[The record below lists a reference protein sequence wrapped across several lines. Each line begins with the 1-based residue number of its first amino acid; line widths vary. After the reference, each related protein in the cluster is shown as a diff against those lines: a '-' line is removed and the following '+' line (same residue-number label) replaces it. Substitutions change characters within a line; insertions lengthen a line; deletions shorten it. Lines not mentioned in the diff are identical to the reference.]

1 MVVVWGN
8 ILSLI
13 GNAFAQAVEILV
25 FDAFFTRNENTKN
38 RWLYILL
45 WWGISTFS
53 AIAIGTKF
61 GYTFKML
68 QEIAFLYI
76 FCVFLYQSRWDRR
89 FFIVVTIYAVLF
101 SYSHWFESFC
111 LYAGNL
117 DYEEYIWNVPLYSVL
132 FFVRGFIS
140 LFVALIIKKYHHP
153 LHARTRAS
161 AWVPLSAIFPVCTL
175 RVLRQVY
182 IYPEEQHVWQICLL
196 ILDLVDIAALILF
209 DYLEENAENREKL
222 IAANERAHVQDE
234 NIQALSQAYAGQ
246 RKMTHDF
253 RANLSTLSELLESER
268 VDDAKEFLSELNV
281 RQSERIL
288 LVNSHNAAID
298 AVLNQKGYIG
308 KKQGIDMRFRVND
321 LSALRLPRVD
331 VTIVLGNLIDNAMEA
346 CAGLSDPN
354 RWVSIQIL
362 YSENMLSILIINPS
376 NIVQINDGHIPTTK
390 QDPLLHGFGIGNV
403 KDILEKYH
411 AEYLFTYAD
420 AYAHNLTVYLH
431 EIEER
436 EGISIL
442 GQINDALIDDDSPAP
457 GGGFGNPFN
466 DPNWEQ
472 HITSFFGKREDVGI
486 PGKDTTNHNGLDIA
500 YPYGTPI
507 LAVEAGTVIKAGYHV
522 SYGNYLVINHGGGY
536 CTLYAHCSQLLAQVG
551 DTVNK
556 YDTIAKVGATGDVTG
571 NHLHICV
578 IVDGVYVNPK
588 GYLH

>member
-1 MVVVWGN
+1 MG
-8 ILSLI
+8 
-13 GNAFAQAVEILV
+13 F
-25 FDAFFTRNENTKN
+25 
-38 RWLYILL
+38 
-45 WWGISTFS
+45 IS
-53 AIAIGTKF
+53 
-61 GYTFKML
+61 
-68 QEIAFLYI
+68 
-76 FCVFLYQSRWDRR
+76 
-89 FFIVVTIYAVLF
+89 
-101 SYSHWFESFC
+101 
-111 LYAGNL
+111 
-117 DYEEYIWNVPLYSVL
+117 

-161 AWVPLSAIFPVCTL
+161 TWVPLSAVFPVCTL
-175 RVLRQVY
+175 LVLRQVY
-182 IYPEEQHVWQICLL
+182 TYPEEQRVWQICLL
-196 ILDLVDIAALILF
+196 ILDLVDIAALILL

-411 AEYLFTYAD
+411 AEYLFTYDDGRFIFSAD
-420 AYAHNLTVYLH
+420 WPDIAEPSANT
-431 EIEER
+431 
-436 EGISIL
+436 SIL
-442 GQINDALIDDDSPAP
+442 S
-457 GGGFGNPFN
+457 
-466 DPNWEQ
+466 
-472 HITSFFGKREDVGI
+472 
-486 PGKDTTNHNGLDIA
+486 
-500 YPYGTPI
+500 
-507 LAVEAGTVIKAGYHV
+507 
-522 SYGNYLVINHGGGY
+522 
-536 CTLYAHCSQLLAQVG
+536 
-551 DTVNK
+551 
-556 YDTIAKVGATGDVTG
+556 
-571 NHLHICV
+571 
-578 IVDGVYVNPK
+578 
-588 GYLH
+588 

>member
-8 ILSLI
+8 ILSLW
-13 GNAFAQAVEILV
+13 GNVFAIAVDILV
-25 FDAFFTRNENTKN
+25 FDAFFPHNDN
-38 RWLYILL
+38 RKKRWSYILL
-45 WWGISTFS
+45 FCLIFTSLS
-53 AIAIGTKF
+53 ILIGTKL

-68 QEIAFLYI
+68 QEIALIYVL
-76 FCVFLYQSRWDRR
+76 CVFLYQSRWDRR
-89 FFIVVTIYAVLF
+89 FFIVVTVYSVLF

-161 AWVPLSAIFPVCTL
+161 TWVPLSAVFPVCTL
-175 RVLRQVY
+175 LVLRQVY
-182 IYPEEQHVWQICLL
+182 TTLCPRHSRTRVCTLLVLRQVYTYPEEQRVWQICLL
-196 ILDLVDIAALILF
+196 ILDLVDIAALILL

-362 YSENMLSILIINPS
+362 YSENILIINPS

-411 AEYLFTYAD
+411 AEYLFTYDDGRFIFSAD
-420 AYAHNLTVYLH
+420 WPDISESPVNT
-431 EIEER
+431 
-436 EGISIL
+436 SIL
-442 GQINDALIDDDSPAP
+442 S
-457 GGGFGNPFN
+457 
-466 DPNWEQ
+466 
-472 HITSFFGKREDVGI
+472 
-486 PGKDTTNHNGLDIA
+486 
-500 YPYGTPI
+500 
-507 LAVEAGTVIKAGYHV
+507 
-522 SYGNYLVINHGGGY
+522 
-536 CTLYAHCSQLLAQVG
+536 
-551 DTVNK
+551 
-556 YDTIAKVGATGDVTG
+556 
-571 NHLHICV
+571 
-578 IVDGVYVNPK
+578 
-588 GYLH
+588 